1 MTEIEQI
8 AFEVVAEVDWHKV
21 VKTMEH
27 LGWTWY
33 STGNITPTQGDLMK
47 AAMKYSVE
55 ALTKSKESGEYTT
68 GSGGIHA
75 AAYDGKRLKVWFEL
89 TSYDNMW

>member
-1 MTEIEQI
+1 MAEISQI
-8 AFEVVAEVDWHKV
+8 AFDVVSEVDWNKV

-27 LGWTWY
+27 LDWTWY

-55 ALTKSKESGEYTT
+55 ALTKSKESGEFTI
-68 GSGGIHA
+68 GSGGVYA
-75 AAYDGKRLKVWFEL
+75 TAYEGKKLKVWFEL
-89 TSYDNMW
+89 TSYDNMC

>member
-1 MTEIEQI
+1 MTEIEQVS
-8 AFEVVAEVDWHKV
+8 FDVVSNVDWNKV
-21 VKTMEH
+21 AKTMES
-27 LGWTWY
+27 LDWIWY

-68 GSGGIHA
+68 GSGGIYA

-89 TSYDNMW
+89 TSYDNVW

>member
-1 MTEIEQI
+1 MTEIEQ
-8 AFEVVAEVDWHKV
+8 AALDVVSEVDWCKV

-33 STGNITPTQGDLMK
+33 STGNTTPTQGDLMK

-68 GSGGIHA
+68 GSGGICVT
-75 AAYDGKRLKVWFEL
+75 AYEGNKLKVWFEL